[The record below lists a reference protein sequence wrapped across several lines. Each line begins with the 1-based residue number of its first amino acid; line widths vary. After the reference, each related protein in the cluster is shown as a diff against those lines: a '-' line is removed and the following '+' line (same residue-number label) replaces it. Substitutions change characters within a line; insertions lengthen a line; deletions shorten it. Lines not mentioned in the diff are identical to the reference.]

1 MPNQEFNR
9 RFREAVS
16 NERLDKYRQRG
27 VGGGDENLLI
37 HYAWNIV
44 LSESLYPILQC
55 MEISLR
61 NSIHDATSAA
71 YNTPLWFDTPELL
84 DDHSR
89 SKIQKAREDLLK
101 NGKPVTAAGI
111 IAEQNFGFW
120 TALFNR
126 RLEQILWPKI
136 SRAAFPGLPKHM
148 RTRNIIAGRLN
159 EVRQFRNRVFHHEPI
174 WYIQNLREKHTNIL
188 ELIAWVNPAMAEFT
202 VAIDRFP
209 GLYSRGMAVFQADLE
224 THFPRAICPSP

>member
-27 VGGGDENLLI
+27 VCGGDENLLV
-37 HYAWNIV
+37 HYAWNIA

-71 YNTPLWFDTPELL
+71 YNTPLWFDTPRLL

-89 SKIQKAREDLLK
+89 SNIQKAREDLQK
-101 NGKPVTAAGI
+101 NRKPVTAAGI

-136 SRAAFPGLPKHM
+136 FRSAFPGLPKHM

-159 EVRQFRNRVFHHEPI
+159 EVRKFRNRVFHHEPI
-174 WYIQNLREKHTNIL
+174 WYIQNLREKHTKIL

-224 THFPRAICPSP
+224 TRFPRAVCPSP